1 MSSVTKS
8 TLFLNEWY
16 VPIRIAFLM
25 LSATMLGGCE
35 ERKTESHEAVAQEVE
50 VHEPDWRAW
59 IPIVGTFDVTVLD
72 REDHQKDLLLVHHGK
87 NTFEILRQETLR
99 QFKPGEPS
107 PVAGFH
113 PGNIIPWDGD
123 PSILIEAAEGDNAIR
138 SIRKVDPGYEG
149 LFNLTLKAPRFIYP
163 LNWPECKNCFVSSPY
178 ASDQIDL
185 LMGFDPLQGTIDQHR
200 PLPLAKTRPSIREP
214 DRLVV
219 GDLNGDDI
227 DEILIPLRL
236 TKEILIVRHHKK
248 LSKIKFE
255 VLAENSQWAM
265 PRYAEIIDVDGK
277 NNPDIVL
284 ADEVQPGKMHLL
296 LSNPDGKYTEADG
309 PIPGSGQGVVA
320 MAKNEKKGQPG
331 LLAVSSQGSIT
342 LYDLEPLW
350 RGENN
355 PLAMT
360 VHYDEQVASH
370 ILRLDDLDADGH
382 TDLVAV
388 FPTGLWIVYGPLK
401 DHFKEMELNGF
412 QPDVAI
418 KRLKSKK

>member
-1 MSSVTKS
+1 M
-8 TLFLNEWY
+8 
-16 VPIRIAFLM
+16 
-25 LSATMLGGCE
+25 
-35 ERKTESHEAVAQEVE
+35 
-50 VHEPDWRAW
+50 
-59 IPIVGTFDVTVLD
+59 
-72 REDHQKDLLLVHHGK
+72 
-87 NTFEILRQETLR
+87 
-99 QFKPGEPS
+99 
-107 PVAGFH
+107 
-113 PGNIIPWDGD
+113 
-123 PSILIEAAEGDNAIR
+123 
-138 SIRKVDPGYEG
+138 GY
-149 LFNLTLKAPRFIYP
+149 
-163 LNWPECKNCFVSSPY
+163 
-178 ASDQIDL
+178 
-185 LMGFDPLQGTIDQHR
+185 DPLEGKIEQYR
-200 PLPLAKTRPSIREP
+200 PLPLAKTRPSVREP

-236 TKEILIVRHHKK
+236 TKELLIVGHHKK

-255 VLAENSQWAM
+255 VLAHNSQWAM
-265 PRYAEIIDVDGK
+265 PRYAEIIDLDGK

-284 ADEVQPGKMHLL
+284 ADEVQPGRMHFL
-296 LSNPDGKYTEADG
+296 LSNPDGKYTEVDG

-320 MAKNEKKGQPG
+320 MAKDEKKGQPG
-331 LLAVSSQGSIT
+331 MLAVSSQGSIT

-370 ILRLDDLDADGH
+370 ILRLDDIDADSH

-388 FPTGLWIVYGPLK
+388 FPAGVWIVYGPLK
-401 DHFKEMELNGF
+401 DHFKEMELKGF